1 MRRFPTTLSALAILA
16 FLLANTAAP
25 RQAEATSALAYS
37 VEEMAR
43 LSAAVVIATVGSD
56 RLERHPVLLR
66 PVTVTTLRIE
76 RVLAGAAPPS
86 LEIRQ
91 WKGTLDGRTTAIAGD
106 PNLEPGQRSLFFLR
120 QVNGQ
125 WFLTALSQ
133 ALFTMGPESDPR
145 LRRQVDI
152 ALYATNPDGTLRP
165 VPDAPAAPTT
175 LSAMEAALAGVA
187 LTGPEVTE

>member
-1 MRRFPTTLSALAILA
+1 MFSFFFKPLVLSSLVLFYLDSLSFC
-16 FLLANTAAP
+16 FLISSP
-25 RQAEATSALAYS
+25 
-37 VEEMAR
+37 
-43 LSAAVVIATVGSD
+43 
-56 RLERHPVLLR
+56 LLLHR
-66 PVTVTTLRIE
+66 SKQSSTF
-76 RVLAGAAPPS
+76 
-86 LEIRQ
+86 
-91 WKGTLDGRTTAIAGD
+91 
-106 PNLEPGQRSLFFLR
+106 RSLFFLR